1 MTITNTS
8 IEITLLEELEARII
22 TGQIKPGDFLP
33 AERTLATQMEVSRP
47 VIHNVLIRLQEKGFI
62 DIIPRQ
68 GAKVL
73 DYKTSGKLDMVN
85 SLINCYGRD
94 LDHYMRDSVINLL
107 KGHTDMII
115 ADISNSEYKAKLELS
130 KEVLSSA
137 MQSTD
142 KIEKIECFINL
153 YKRLA
158 QAAVNPFYLMF
169 INSCDC
175 AFRDIAVE
183 LVERD
188 SAYHTMLRLFT
199 SLLHQLKIGNTEKAY
214 ALNQTIFEL
223 IFDIW
228 R

>member
-1 MTITNTS
+1 MTISNNS

-33 AERTLATQMEVSRP
+33 AERNLATQMEVSRP
-47 VIHNVLIRLQEKGFI
+47 IIHNVLIQLQERGFI

-73 DYKTSGKLDMVN
+73 DYKTNGRLDMVN

-130 KEVLSSA
+130 KEVLGKA
-137 MQSTD
+137 MTSTD
-142 KIEKIECFINL
+142 KIEKIDCFVSL
-153 YKRLA
+153 YKKFA
-158 QAAVNPFYLMF
+158 EAAVNPFYLMF
-169 INSCDC
+169 MNSCDC
-175 AFRDIAVE
+175 ALRDIAVE
-183 LVERD
+183 LAERD
-188 SAYHTMLRLFT
+188 SVYHTLLRLWT
-199 SLLHQLKIGNTEKAY
+199 SLLHQLRIDNEEKAY

-223 IFDIW
+223 IFDVW